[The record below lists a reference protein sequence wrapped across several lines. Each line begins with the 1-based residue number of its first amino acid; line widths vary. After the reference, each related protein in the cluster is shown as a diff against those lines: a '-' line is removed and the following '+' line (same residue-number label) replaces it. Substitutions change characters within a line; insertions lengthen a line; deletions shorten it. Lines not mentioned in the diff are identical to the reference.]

1 MNKPTRLITFIWV
14 VTILILLTSSFASAY
29 FVTSIF
35 SSIPLLT
42 KSPMLQQII
51 SSFLGVIIWILIM
64 SIISIFIRK
73 RHGNPQT
80 KVFQPIIDAFEKISK
95 GDFNVRLNLETDQI
109 PPTSKLAQSFNT
121 MAEELSAMED
131 MRQEFISNVSHE
143 IQSPLT
149 SILGFTR
156 VLRNDDLK
164 LEDRHHYL
172 DIIETEGNRISRI
185 TDNLL
190 KMASLES
197 RQNIISLQTFP
208 LDKQIRELILAC
220 EPQWIN
226 KEIEMNV
233 NLEEIEITAD
243 KDLLS
248 QVWINFIHNS
258 IKFSSR
264 GGEIE
269 IKAFKKNGTAIVT
282 ISDTG
287 LGISKEDQEHIFERF
302 FKADKSRTKSDGG
315 SGLGLSIAKKIVEM
329 HHGNISVKSQIGEG
343 TTFTISLPVNS
354 ENHMY

>member
-1 MNKPTRLITFIWV
+1 MNRPGRLITFVWV
-14 VTILILLTSSFASAY
+14 VIVLISLTISFAAAFLLISVIPQ
-29 FVTSIF
+29 F
-35 SSIPLLT
+35 PLLSA
-42 KSPMLQQII
+42 SPFFHQII
-51 SSFLGVIIWILIM
+51 TSFLGLFIWLCIM
-64 SIISIFIRK
+64 SIISKVIRK
-73 RHGNPQT
+73 SHGNRQIQL
-80 KVFQPIIDAFEKISK
+80 FQPIIDAFEKISK

-121 MAEELSAMED
+121 MAEELSAMEA

-156 VLRNDDLK
+156 VLRNDDLNM
-164 LEDRHHYL
+164 EDRNHYL
-172 DIIETEGNRISRI
+172 DIIETEGNRLSRI

-197 RQNIISLQTFP
+197 RQNTISLQTFP

-233 NLEEIEITAD
+233 DLEEFEITAD

-248 QVWINFIHNS
+248 QVWINLLHNS
-258 IKFSSR
+258 IKFTPQ

-269 IKAFKKNGTAIVT
+269 IKTFKSNGTAIIT
-282 ISDTG
+282 ISDSG
-287 LGISKEDQEHIFERF
+287 LGISKENQEHIFERF
-302 FKADKSRTKSDGG
+302 FKADKSRTQSDGG

-329 HHGNISVKSQIGEG
+329 HHGTISVKSQIGEG
-343 TTFTISLPVNS
+343 SSFTISLPLNS
-354 ENHMY
+354 EFHLL

>member
-1 MNKPTRLITFIWV
+1 M
-14 VTILILLTSSFASAY
+14 SS
-29 FVTSIF
+29 
-35 SSIPLLT
+35 L
-42 KSPMLQQII
+42 
-51 SSFLGVIIWILIM
+51 
-64 SIISIFIRK
+64 IRK
-73 RHGNPQT
+73 RHGNRQT
-80 KVFQPIIDAFEKISK
+80 QLFQPIIDAFEKISK
-95 GDFNVRLNLETDQI
+95 GDFNVRLNLEIDQI
-109 PPTSKLAQSFNT
+109 PPATKLAQSFNI
-121 MAEELSAMED
+121 MAEELSAMEA

-156 VLRNDDLK
+156 VLKNDDLK
-164 LEDRHHYL
+164 IDDRHHYL
-172 DIIETEGNRISRI
+172 EIIETEGNRISRI

-233 NLEEIEITAD
+233 DLEEIEITAD

-248 QVWINFIHNS
+248 QVWINLIHNS
-258 IKFSSR
+258 IKFSSP

-269 IKAFKKNGTAIVT
+269 IKAFKTNGIAIIT

-343 TTFTISLPVNS
+343 TIFTISLPVNS
-354 ENHMY
+354 ENQPQ